1 MKRTIPDVSKRVE
14 VCVTIA
20 NNQMEWWERDG
31 GVKFLKEIGLSSG
44 QKILDFGCRVGH
56 YTIPA
61 AKVVGNEGIV
71 YAVDKD
77 LGALN
82 EMSRKVTAHNLNNV
96 RVTKTSGQLKL
107 PLESRVVDVVLLYD
121 ILHYFLKDERMKLY
135 HEAFRVLK
143 QGGLLSVYPK
153 HTAEDNPTMELQ
165 HLCSTNVRREV
176 QGSAF
181 QFERRYCGIISH
193 DDGLNKGCVL
203 NFRKCAGAT

>member
-61 AKVVGNEGIV
+61 AKVVGNEGVV
-71 YAVDKD
+71 YVVDKD
-77 LGALN
+77 SGALD
-82 EMSRKVTAHNLNNV
+82 ELSRKVTAQNLNNV

-107 PLESRVVDVVLLYD
+107 PLESRVVDIVLLYD

-143 QGGLLSVYPK
+143 QDGLLSVYPK
-153 HTAEDNPTMELQ
+153 HTAEDNPAMKLKNL
-165 HLCSTNVRREV
+165 HLSDVREEI
-176 QGSAF
+176 QSAGF
-181 QFERRYCGIISH
+181 VLSQKHYGIISH
-193 DDGLNKGCVL
+193 DDELNKGCVL
-203 NFRKCAGAT
+203 NLRKCACAT